1 MTTPLS
7 PQPLAPANPATS
19 PVSPT
24 DGASLRATQ
33 LFVDIVK
40 NSPNL
45 AHDLREFKAAGA
57 LTLAIPEFA
66 ETWGSRGEQSPD
78 WHPEGNVWTHT
89 LMVVESLPQDAS
101 YGLKLAAIFHDIGK
115 PATFFK
121 YPTSGGI
128 TFAGHAQV
136 GAGML
141 RRVIGPRLGID
152 STTLEHAATI
162 VEYHMFMHDFFKAD
176 RVGPEFQ
183 RHILNLP
190 CIRDLIMIQHA
201 DVSGTGIS
209 LERKKD
215 ASYQSKLLQLLAEL
229 PSHS

>member
-1 MTTPLS
+1 
-7 PQPLAPANPATS
+7 
-19 PVSPT
+19 
-24 DGASLRATQ
+24 
-33 LFVDIVK
+33 VK
-40 NSPNL
+40 SSPNL
-45 AHDLREFKAAGA
+45 ANDLREFKAAGA

-66 ETWGSRGEQSPD
+66 DTWGPRGEQSPD

-136 GAGML
+136 GAEML

-152 STTLEHAATI
+152 PTILEHAATI
-162 VEYHMFMHDFFKAD
+162 VEYHMFMHDFFKPE

-209 LERKKD
+209 LERKKE
-215 ASYQSKLLQLLAEL
+215 SSHQSKLLRLVAEL
-229 PSHS
+229 PHHS